1 MRAEHRRPL
10 AAFVLVAL
18 ACALVVGQS
27 LRTATLQ
34 GLVDRGLPLTVLIPI
49 APDMLFTIDA
59 SGANGRGGDLP
70 YVGRALVAVSRPA
83 PPSRPVT
90 TAAVATVPVVSPTA
104 VVRTVTPS
112 AAGGSARAA
121 APRQAPTQRAAT
133 ATSGARTRTVAP
145 ARSTPAVSPG
155 RTKPVPTV
163 VAQPARTDNEGPSHQ
178 LNRGPHKA
186 VDATRGQAGHH
197 KQATRGET
205 KHVAES
211 HHQKQHQNQGQKQS
225 PNGHA
230 YGHQKQPPNGHAFGH
245 QKQHPNL
252 GLKQHPKQGPK
263 EHGKQAP
270 KQHEKQS
277 PKQDQKA
284 HVQQRH

>member
-59 SGANGRGGDLP
+59 SGANGRGGDPP

-90 TAAVATVPVVSPTA
+90 TAAVATVPVVSPTV

-121 APRQAPTQRAAT
+121 APRQAPPQRAAT

-145 ARSTPAVSPG
+145 ASRVRRACS
-155 RTKPVPTV
+155 R
-163 VAQPARTDNEGPSHQ
+163 R
-178 LNRGPHKA
+178 
-186 VDATRGQAGHH
+186 
-197 KQATRGET
+197 
-205 KHVAES
+205 
-211 HHQKQHQNQGQKQS
+211 
-225 PNGHA
+225 
-230 YGHQKQPPNGHAFGH
+230 
-245 QKQHPNL
+245 
-252 GLKQHPKQGPK
+252 
-263 EHGKQAP
+263 
-270 KQHEKQS
+270 
-277 PKQDQKA
+277 
-284 HVQQRH
+284 